1 MWLIAGT
8 RDPSRRDPSRR
19 RNFKASGEGGGG
31 GGEGDLVFI
40 DGPIIHFSSEA
51 DQVSLDRAERIGTR

>member
-1 MWLIAGT
+1 MTHLAAIHRVGGT
-8 RDPSRRDPSRR
+8 SKRAE
-19 RNFKASGEGGGG
+19 KEGG